1 MKKVL
6 TILLLIILITLTSC
20 GRVNNLTTPQT
31 TEEPGAT
38 ITTPLDDKPTD
49 TTEEGDE
56 TANMKLTLKIGDTSV
71 DVFWMNND
79 SVKALKSL
87 AKNELIINMS

>member
-20 GRVNNLTTPQT
+20 GRVN
-31 TEEPGAT
+31 
-38 ITTPLDDKPTD
+38 
-49 TTEEGDE
+49 
-56 TANMKLTLKIGDTSV
+56 TSV